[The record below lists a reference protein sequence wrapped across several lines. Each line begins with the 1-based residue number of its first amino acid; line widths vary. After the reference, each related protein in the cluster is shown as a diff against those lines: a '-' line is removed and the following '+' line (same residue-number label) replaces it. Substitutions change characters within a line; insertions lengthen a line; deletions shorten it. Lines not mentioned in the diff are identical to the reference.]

1 MTTPPGE
8 PSRTAEQLRALLSLP
23 MPDDALR
30 ELSSLAF
37 LGGPFAEIAELH
49 SKRERLIRD
58 GAANLDALGRR
69 GWGVT
74 GLPVPDL
81 THARKLLNEGHPD
94 RADELLADLWDDDE
108 RTGRVVARVRGLG
121 AQDPALRELSN
132 HRRRLLARARDHH
145 HAGAYEASVPLV
157 LAQVEGITADVT
169 GGKLFFSKTGKAAD
183 LEDLSR
189 FVSLTAGLPSV
200 RQVYIAD
207 VKTTQAAGALSR
219 HGILHGRELAF
230 DTKVVSAKVWSM
242 LADVVEWATP
252 LAATIA
258 QTRVDERRAARAG
271 SNEVNARGQRLDDR
285 EFFQTRETLRWLSVV
300 QLGQHRNTGRFHP
313 DLITGWRLTNADF
326 TRRRLPEAH
335 GVESRV
341 TREGQQWWAW
351 RTTVSGWVLGVGL
364 EADGGRF
371 VERMYAGSVPPP
383 EGPGGLDRWAP
394 AWETPADWTSLDH
407 A

>member
-1 MTTPPGE
+1 
-8 PSRTAEQLRALLSLP
+8 

-49 SKRERLIRD
+49 DKHGRLVID
-58 GAANLDALGRR
+58 AAANLDALGRR

-74 GLPVPDL
+74 SLPVPDL
-81 THARKLLNEGHPD
+81 TRARTLLEEGHPD
-94 RADELLADLWDDDE
+94 QADELLADLWSDDR
-108 RTGRVVARVRGLG
+108 RTGRVVARVGVLG
-121 AQDPALRELSN
+121 AQDPELRELSQ
-132 HRRRLLARARDHH
+132 HRRRLLARARSHH

-169 GGKLFFSKTGKAAD
+169 EGKLFFAKSGKAAD
-183 LEDLSR
+183 LEDLSQ

-200 RQVYIAD
+200 RQVYVAD

-230 DTKVVSAKVWSM
+230 DTKAVSAKVWSL

-252 LAATIA
+252 LAAVIA

-271 SNEVNARGQRLDDR
+271 SNEVNALGQRLDDR

-300 QLGQHRNTGRFHP
+300 QMGQHRNTGRFRP
-313 DLITGWRLTNADF
+313 DLTTGWRLTNADF
-326 TRRRLPEAH
+326 TRRGLPEDH
-335 GVESRV
+335 RVESRV
-341 TREGQQWWAW
+341 TRYGQQWWAW
-351 RTTVSGWVLGVGL
+351 RTTVSGWVLGFGL
-364 EADGGRF
+364 EADDGRF

-383 EGPGGLDRWAP
+383 EGPDGSGVWAP
-394 AWETPADWTSLDH
+394 AWETPADWASLDLSAH
-407 A
+407 H